1 MPEQIDIER
10 TLRKIVSNFWF
21 EWNSDVH
28 LLFRAVDPYAWS
40 LFRRNLYR
48 FLKIQHENP
57 LLYRRR
63 LAELL
68 IDSQF
73 LNLIR
78 KVEREYKSYMQ
89 PDQTIVSQKYP
100 ELVNRTIAYFS
111 MEYGIDIL
119 RTYSG
124 GLGILSGDHLRG
136 ASDLGLKMTG
146 IGLFYQHGYY
156 RQQIGS
162 DRTMKVVYESLVPPR
177 KPMRD
182 FLPLEAVKKKG
193 GNEDVVIAVSMPGR
207 VVKARALRARI
218 GRCELL
224 LIDSDMHENHVHD
237 RHITRRLYA
246 SQKYYDQERR
256 RRLEQ
261 EILLGIGGAQALGE
275 AGYEPAAYHL
285 NEGHVAFAALEVIRR
300 TMQKGLT
307 FEEARRRTADILG
320 FTTHTPVPE
329 GNERFDERLVREYLQ
344 PYLDSFL
351 SHPER

>member
-1 MPEQIDIER
+1 MAEQLDIER

-48 FLKIQHENP
+48 FLRIQHENP

-73 LNLIR
+73 LNLMR
-78 KVEREYKSYMQ
+78 KVERDYKSYMQ
-89 PDQTIVSQKYP
+89 PAQTIVTQKYP
-100 ELVNRTIAYFS
+100 ELADRTVAYFS

-146 IGLFYQHGYY
+146 IGLFYLHGYY

-162 DRTMKVVYESLVPPR
+162 DGLMKAVYESIIPSR
-177 KPMRD
+177 KPVRD
-182 FLPLEAVKKKG
+182 FLPLENVKKKG
-193 GNEDVVIAVSMPGR
+193 GTEDLIIAVSMPGR
-207 VVKARALRARI
+207 TVKARVFRARI

-224 LIDSDMHENHVHD
+224 LIDSDVHENHVHD

-246 SQKYYDQERR
+246 SQKYYYQEQRPP
-256 RRLEQ
+256 L
-261 EILLGIGGAQALGE
+261 
-275 AGYEPAAYHL
+275 
-285 NEGHVAFAALEVIRR
+285 
-300 TMQKGLT
+300 
-307 FEEARRRTADILG
+307 
-320 FTTHTPVPE
+320 
-329 GNERFDERLVREYLQ
+329 
-344 PYLDSFL
+344 
-351 SHPER
+351 

>member
-1 MPEQIDIER
+1 MAEQLDIER

-48 FLKIQHENP
+48 FLRIQHENP

-73 LNLIR
+73 LNLMR
-78 KVEREYKSYMQ
+78 KVERDYKSYMQ
-89 PDQTIVSQKYP
+89 PAQTIVTQKYH
-100 ELVNRTIAYFS
+100 ELAGRTGAYFS

-136 ASDLGLKMTG
+136 ASDLGLKMVG
-146 IGLFYQHGYY
+146 VGLFYLHGYY
-156 RQQIGS
+156 DQQVTS
-162 DRTMKVVYESLVPPR
+162 DGTMKVIYDSIVPPK
-177 KPMRD
+177 KPVRD
-182 FLPLEAVKKKG
+182 FLPLEMLKRAGTNDDLMLEVHVRDRKVK
-193 GNEDVVIAVSMPGR
+193 VR
-207 VVKARALRARI
+207 VWRARM
-218 GRCELL
+218 GLNDLL
-224 LIDSDMHENHVHD
+224 LLDSNLSENRIHD

-246 SQKYYDQERR
+246 SQKQFDAERQ

-261 EILLGIGGAQALGE
+261 EIVLGIGGMQALKE
-275 AGYEPAAYHL
+275 AGYLPAAYHL
-285 NEGHVAFAALEVIRR
+285 NEGHVAFVA
-300 TMQKGLT
+300 
-307 FEEARRRTADILG
+307 F
-320 FTTHTPVPE
+320 
-329 GNERFDERLVREYLQ
+329 
-344 PYLDSFL
+344 
-351 SHPER
+351 